1 MPTFKFDKLVRDK
14 IVDHQIA
21 SGAKPAYHVLDA
33 AAHKRELV
41 RKITEEAEEILGAP
55 ADAVAEEIADVQQA
69 LDDLKALYG
78 VNDADVAA
86 AQKAKN
92 DKNGAFKKG
101 LYVDAVTV
109 DEADKWVSYYRD
121 NADRYPEIE

>member
-21 SGAKPAYHVLDA
+21 SGATPRYRVLDA
-33 AAHKRELV
+33 VEHKRELV
-41 RKITEEAEEILGAP
+41 HKITEEAEEIIGASP
-55 ADAVAEEIADVQQA
+55 AEVAEEIADVQQA
-69 LDDLKALYG
+69 LDDLKKLYG
-78 VNDADVAA
+78 VSDEDVAA

-92 DKNGAFKKG
+92 DKNGAFEKG

-109 DEADKWVSYYRD
+109 AETDKWVSYYRD
-121 NADRYPEIE
+121 NADRYPEIG